1 MHRCARTT
9 GASFKLQAASHK
21 RQASSDKQ
29 RALDKRLRI
38 WDTMILNNRKD
49 TYDNTTRGET
59 TGPRCRNK
67 GRVLGASL
75 QRSQARHVKAGGK
88 DRALRGHHSRAA
100 RHHRG
105 LQVPAG
111 DANQLRSR
119 SGRRGITNRG
129 LRAPSDGANRYR
141 FLAGSPDPATS
152 FKQQA
157 SLKPGPSFKRQ
168 APSFKRQATSSKL
181 LDRGPWIK
189 YRGALIVGR
198 C

>member
-1 MHRCARTT
+1 
-9 GASFKLQAASHK
+9 
-21 RQASSDKQ
+21 
-29 RALDKRLRI
+29 
-38 WDTMILNNRKD
+38 MILNNRKD

-75 QRSQARHVKAGGK
+75 QRGRCEARPATGEKREVAAHGSEARRKDQRPGNPGGRASRIYPGIQARAGEAAGRQ
-88 DRALRGHHSRAA
+88 RAQQGHHPRAE
-100 RHHRG
+100 RSHRRP
-105 LQVPAG
+105 QVPAG
-111 DANQLRSR
+111 DANQLR
-119 SGRRGITNRG
+119 RRLMDRG
-129 LRAPSDGANRYR
+129 LRAPSPGYR
-141 FLAGSPDPATS
+141 IKLQATS

-157 SLKPGPSFKRQ
+157 SLKSGPSFKRQ